1 MTVKKVEYCVSNID
15 AAGQQ
20 VCDLVHAEFPNVRV
34 RRWAC
39 MGYCHRCIHVPF
51 VLIDDMD
58 YVEGD
63 SVEELWESVK
73 REIAAAAEEDTER

>member
-1 MTVKKVEYCVSNID
+1 MAVKKVEYCVSNID

-20 VCDLVHAEFPNVRV
+20 VCDLVQREFPSVRV

-51 VLIDDMD
+51 VLIDDVD
-58 YVEGD
+58 YLEGE
-63 SVEELWESVK
+63 SVEALWQAVK
-73 REIAAAAEEDTER
+73 QEIAAASDKRD